1 MNLVIFAS
9 DSKGVSSLNSII
21 DEASKRDIN
30 IFAMISQD
38 TQLRYPLHHSDRFQ
52 ILTNCESTDPHISK
66 TLGVKLPFKPDWL
79 LIQRERWEPET
90 SIITEFKTEF
100 NSKVGLVEPNAW
112 VMGSI
117 EAIFESY
124 SRNRFIPYI
133 DTFFTHSTWSSN
145 IKKLCGFKGKDII
158 VGNPKYDINLD
169 VDNNTIQK
177 IKEYYKIDPNKKQ
190 VLLFSLQNTNRNNI
204 FREYKKYIQQN
215 PQHQYFI
222 KPYPG
227 EPFEEKYHKDYFP
240 EFKIKGVTP
249 ILEESHIW
257 SMFNICDIHIGCIM
271 SILHASLLLNKEVIY
286 LDEKI
291 DNNNNYLD
299 INRIIQEKGIGLEDS
314 TDLWVRSF
322 NMTKQQVLD
331 LLSPELLKT
340 LKEKNKK
347 VLNNKEN
354 LIHLFD
360 DFNDKQASKRI
371 IDYILKS

>member
-52 ILTNCESTDPHISK
+52 ILTNCESTSPYVSK

-90 SIITEFKTEF
+90 SIISEFKTEF
-100 NSKVGLVEPNAW
+100 NSKIGLIEPNAW
-112 VMGSI
+112 IMGSI
-117 EAIFESY
+117 ETILELY
-124 SRNRFIPYI
+124 SRNRFVPYI
-133 DTFFTHSTWSSN
+133 DVFFTHSTWSSN
-145 IKKLCGFKGKDII
+145 MKKICGFKGKDII
-158 VGNPKYDINLD
+158 VGNPKYDMNLD

-204 FREYKKYIQQN
+204 FKEYEEYIKQN
-215 PQHQYFI
+215 PQYQYFI

-227 EPFEEKYHKDYFP
+227 EPFEQKYYNDYHP

-271 SILHASLLLNKEVIY
+271 SILHASLLLNKTII
-286 LDEKI
+286 DFSEKI
-291 DNNNNYLD
+291 NISDKVLD
-299 INRIIQEKGIGLEDS
+299 VNRIMGDKGIGLEDS
-314 TDLWVRSF
+314 PELWMRSF
-322 NMTKQQVLD
+322 NMTKQEVLD
-331 LLSPELLKT
+331 LLNPKLLNNIK
-340 LKEKNKK
+340 LKNKEIK
-347 VLNNKEN
+347 KDNLLN
-354 LIHLFD
+354 LFD